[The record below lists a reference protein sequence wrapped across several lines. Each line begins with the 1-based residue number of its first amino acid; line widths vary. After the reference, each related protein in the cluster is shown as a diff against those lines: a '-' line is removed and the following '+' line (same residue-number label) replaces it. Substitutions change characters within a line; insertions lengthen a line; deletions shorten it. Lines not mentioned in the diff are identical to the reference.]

1 MSAGYGVGG
10 PQAYDLEQ
18 TLALLEE
25 MRTVLDNED
34 PATKIL
40 MTDVNSPSDITAFYG
55 ENVTDQVGSLS
66 QMPMRDTFL
75 PDALTADNVI
85 FNAISINYAV
95 VHGGGPLMTS
105 DSRRGEE
112 IQNDPKKLGH

>member
-25 MRTVLDNED
+25 MRTVLDNKD
-34 PATKIL
+34 PGTKIL

-55 ENVTDQVGSLS
+55 ANVTDQVGSLS

-85 FNAISINYAV
+85 FFNAFSINYAV
-95 VHGGGPLMTS
+95 LVLMTS
-105 DSRRGEE
+105 NSRRGE
-112 IQNDPKKLGH
+112 